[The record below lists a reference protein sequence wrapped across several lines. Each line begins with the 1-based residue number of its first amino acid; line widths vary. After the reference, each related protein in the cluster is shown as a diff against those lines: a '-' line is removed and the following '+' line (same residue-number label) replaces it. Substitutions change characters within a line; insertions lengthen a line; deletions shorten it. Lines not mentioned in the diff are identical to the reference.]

1 MMMMSLYAF
10 SQTDTESTSTRQL
23 PVRVLREIAIDLL
36 EGDMAKEKLK
46 ITELQLSQ
54 ARSTI
59 TTQTQIISLLRQNE
73 TYYTQ
78 MVERGE
84 KNFTILNDY
93 TKKLELE
100 NKRLK
105 VNGKFKTI
113 LLSGV
118 IAGLTYMVIK

>member
-1 MMMMSLYAF
+1 MMMMSFYAF
-10 SQTDTESTSTRQL
+10 SQTDTDSTSTRSI
-23 PVRVLREIAIDLL
+23 PVKVLREIAIDLL

-46 ITELQLSQ
+46 ITEVQLFE

-59 TTQTQIISLLRQNE
+59 TTQSQVISLLRENE
-73 TYYTQ
+73 TYYNK
-78 MVERGE
+78 MIERGE

-100 NKRLK
+100 NKKLK

-113 LLSGV
+113 LLSGM

>member
-1 MMMMSLYAF
+1 MMMSLYAF